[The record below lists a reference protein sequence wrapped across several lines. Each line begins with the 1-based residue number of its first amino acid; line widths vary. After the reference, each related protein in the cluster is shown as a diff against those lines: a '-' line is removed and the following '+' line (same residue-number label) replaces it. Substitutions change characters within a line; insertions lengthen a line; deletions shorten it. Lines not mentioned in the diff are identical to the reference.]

1 MAQTLQADRLCRDSL
16 IAMRTLVLDPQTPGL
31 RELMEIRKRSGLD
44 QLDEIWEGVYHMVPA
59 PSYAHG
65 DIDSQLHLII
75 RPLGAQV
82 GLTMTSQCNIG
93 EGIHDYRVP
102 DCTLHRPG
110 AHGDWHLTA
119 ALVIEVVS
127 PHDESYEKFSFYA
140 AHEIDEVLIVD
151 PQQRS
156 VRWFARAGGDYQPTK
171 RSRLIDL
178 GPDELAMQIRWPAVE
193 HG

>member
-1 MAQTLQADRLCRDSL
+1 
-16 IAMRTLVLDPQTPGL
+16 MRTLVLDPETAGL
-31 RELMEIRKRSGLD
+31 SELMERRKRSGLD

-65 DIDSQLHLII
+65 DIDSQLHRILG
-75 RPLGAQV
+75 PLAEQA

-140 AHEIDEVLIVD
+140 AHEIDEVLIID
-151 PQQRS
+151 PRQRS
-156 VRWFARAGGDYQPTK
+156 VRWFARAGGDYEPIE

-178 GPDELAMQIRWPAVE
+178 GPDELAMKIRWPPVE
-193 HG
+193 QG